1 MVVKLTKPPVVRRLN
16 YINDYMEGV
25 KKGLD
30 KEELEERLVETKKRL
45 ETEKALAVGRGNP
58 FSKNISK
65 TSYLTYDCKRITFAM
80 QFIEYEPIIL
90 TELGEKYLQA
100 SDPERKNIICE
111 AYSKAYPHFGEL
123 VRTLQK
129 HGTMVLPMRNKPE
142 FRPEIQKYGLD
153 MHQVAFD
160 TVRDLATDVGLIN
173 WYTKGSAE
181 KRRQFVYLVC
191 CQVDSLLEAKYTV
204 YYRAQHLYL
213 KPNKVSNKMFRDS
226 LWDNYLECVN
236 GIPGAPVFYSEL
248 RMYVCYDL
256 KISDSEFNKQIL
268 GLFDDDEKLNVIWSQ
283 GTLPRKRDSASM
295 LKSLPPKNEDGN
307 YIIYLKIV
315 RKR

>member
-1 MVVKLTKPPVVRRLN
+1 MLVKLTKPPVIRRLD
-16 YINDYMEGV
+16 YINNYLEGV
-25 KKGLD
+25 KQGLD
-30 KEELEERLVETKKRL
+30 KEELEECLAETKKRL

-58 FSKNISK
+58 FRKNINK
-65 TSYLTYDCKRITFAM
+65 TSNLTYDCKRITVAM
-80 QFIEYEPIIL
+80 HLIEDEAIIL
-90 TELGEKYLQA
+90 TELGEKYLQS
-100 SDPERKNIICE
+100 SDPERKAIICE

-123 VRTLQK
+123 LKTLQK
-129 HGTMVLPMRNKPE
+129 HGTMVLPMRNIPA

-160 TVRDLATDVGLIN
+160 TVRDLATSVGLVN
-173 WYTKGSAE
+173 WYTKGSADE
-181 KRRQFVYLVC
+181 RRQFVYLVC
-191 CQVDSLLEAKYTV
+191 GQVDTFSEAHYTLYYMTQQVYLESN
-204 YYRAQHLYL
+204 R
-213 KPNKVSNKMFRDS
+213 VSIKQFRDS

-268 GLFDDDEKLNVIWSQ
+268 GLFEDDETLNVIWSQ